1 MIWSFFIYIRLSMQ
15 MLDIK
20 KNDMLAHWQFF
31 VGNMHNIHSMWHE
44 NVPPLKCS
52 KVYHM
57 YETRD
62 VAKGSVQG
70 TGRLLQYCH

>member
-1 MIWSFFIYIRLSMQ
+1 MIRNFFIYIRLSMQ

-44 NVPPLKCS
+44 KVPPLKCS